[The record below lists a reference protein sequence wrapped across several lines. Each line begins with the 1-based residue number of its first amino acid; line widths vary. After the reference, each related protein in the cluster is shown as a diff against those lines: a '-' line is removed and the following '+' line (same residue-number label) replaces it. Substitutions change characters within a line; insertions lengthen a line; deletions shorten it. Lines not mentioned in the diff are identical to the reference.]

1 MKKIIT
7 CASLAL
13 ILTALTLLVLFCFI
27 KIGLWF
33 FSLDPAIGIT
43 ILFLIMF
50 TVITFITFFQAFY
63 GNLNYGIFEK
73 YRKYIDG
80 DDDV

>member
-7 CASLAL
+7 CALKAFIATL
-13 ILTALTLLVLFCFI
+13 ITILGLFIVI
-27 KIGLWF
+27 KVGLWF
-33 FSLDPAIGIT
+33 FSLDPVIGIFA
-43 ILFLIMF
+43 LFCI
-50 TVITFITFFQAFY
+50 ITFITFFQLFY
-63 GNLNYGIFEK
+63 GTLDYGIMEK